1 MQNLA
6 SRTDAIFLKRDGFLE
21 EHPDYWVIRTPDN
34 PTFWF
39 GNYILFKHAPRP
51 GDLARWLQIHNT
63 VFGNSLNH
71 MVLGWDE
78 PVPGEIQQ
86 FVDAGFVAS
95 HGIVLAL
102 HSPPPI
108 TPTNPDLIVRPL
120 RGQAEWDAMTRQQS
134 DADREDFAYPEDGGV
149 FRASQMAAAKR
160 MAEDGQGDW
169 WGAFLDGQLVGGM
182 GLFFDEAGSI
192 GRFQYVTT
200 AIAHRRQR
208 VCTTILDHVVRD
220 AFDRISPEV
229 LVICTGAEDDNPA
242 IPTYRNFGFRDAMR
256 SYAFRRIESVPS

>member
-21 EHPDYWVIRTPDN
+21 EHSDYWVIRTPDN

-39 GNYILFKHAPRP
+39 GNYILFKKAPGL
-51 GDLARWLQIHNT
+51 GDLARWREIHDT
-63 VFGNSLNH
+63 VFDGSLNH

-78 PVPGEIQQ
+78 PALGETQQ
-86 FVDAGFVAS
+86 FVDAGLVAT
-95 HGIVLAL
+95 HGIAL
-102 HSPPPI
+102 SLHTPPQN
-108 TPTNPDLIVRPL
+108 TRTNPNLVVRRL
-120 RGQAEWDAMTRQQS
+120 QGQSEWDAMTRQQY
-134 DADREDFAYPEDGGV
+134 DADLQDFAYPGDDGV

-160 MAEDGQGDW
+160 MADDGQGDW
-169 WGAFLDGQLVGGM
+169 WGAFLDDQLVGGM
-182 GLFFDEAGSI
+182 GLFFDEARTI

-200 AIAHRRQR
+200 AITHRRQR

-220 AFDRISPEV
+220 AFDRIKPEV

-242 IPTYRNFGFRDAMR
+242 SPAYRNFGFREEMR
-256 SYAFRRIESVPS
+256 NYAFRMVKSASA